1 MKRALVCAPRMPE
14 FDRERGS
21 LLIYDLIGFFQEA
34 GWAVTFIAQRDHGG
48 ERYARL
54 LQQRGV
60 ETYAR
65 FDDRAEQLI
74 AAAGFEL
81 AVFAFWHMAERW
93 MPLVRRL
100 SPETRVLV
108 HTIDLHF
115 VRHARQLSQ
124 PSADATDDHS
134 RQKFPDEAARE
145 LSTYAA
151 ADGVLTVSQKEAD
164 IVNDLLGDPALAYVA
179 PDSEELARSKVPFKR
194 RQGLLFLG
202 NFRHPPNVEALE
214 YLCRQVVPR
223 LGPRLLERHPV
234 YVVGNAFD
242 SRLLMCAKG
251 RPEVKLVGWVPSV
264 LPYLE
269 RCRVS
274 VVPLLHGAGTKGK
287 LIQALM
293 AGTPSVTTTVGIEG
307 LGLKDGQHVLVADD
321 PDTFANAVRRLV
333 RDAHLWQDLARQG
346 RRHIMRSHSCAVAR
360 RKLIRAVAAVLARQ
374 PKQVAAGS
382 SEKAFTPSQY
392 RDLKRRLLEVVQTKV
407 PPEATVLVVS
417 KGDEQLV
424 RLNGR
429 KAWHFPRDANGTYA
443 GHHPAD
449 SAAAIAHLEAL
460 RLQGGQYLLL
470 PGTATWWLDHYREFG
485 QHMEKRYRIVFQE
498 EGVGILYAL
507 ASPVANV
514 R

>member
-1 MKRALVCAPRMPE
+1 MPE

-21 LLIYDLIGFFQEA
+21 LLIYDLIGFLQEA
-34 GWAVTFIAQRDHGG
+34 GWAVTFIAQSKHAG
-48 ERYARL
+48 ERYSRL
-54 LQQRGV
+54 LQQREV
-60 ETYAR
+60 ETYAG

-81 AVFAFWHMAERW
+81 AVFAFWHLAERW

-115 VRHARQLSQ
+115 VRRARQLLQS
-124 PSADATDDHS
+124 SADATDDHA
-134 RQKFPDEAARE
+134 RQNFPDEAARE

-179 PDSEELARSKVPFKR
+179 PDSEELARSKVPFKE

-214 YLCRQVVPR
+214 YLCRELVPR
-223 LGPRLLERHPV
+223 LDPRLLERHPV
-234 YVVGNAFD
+234 YVVGNALD
-242 SRLLMCAKG
+242 SRLLLCGNG

-307 LGLKDGQHVLVADD
+307 LGLKDGEHVLVADD
-321 PDTFANAVRRLV
+321 PDTFAKGVRRLV
-333 RDAHLWQDLARQG
+333 RDVQLWKDLARQG
-346 RRHIMRSHSCAVAR
+346 RQHVMRSHSCAAAR
-360 RKLIRAVAAVLARQ
+360 RMLMRAVAAVLAKQ

-382 SEKAFTPSQY
+382 SEKPFTPTQY
-392 RDLKRRLLEVVQTKV
+392 RDLKRQLLEAVHTEV
-407 PPEATVLVVS
+407 PSGATVLVVS

-424 RLNGR
+424 RFNGR
-429 KAWHFPRDANGTYA
+429 KAWHFPQDANGTYC

-449 SAAAIAHLEAL
+449 SATAIAHLEAL

-470 PGTATWWLDHYREFG
+470 PGTSVWWLDHYREFG
-485 QHMEKRYRIVFQE
+485 QHLEKRYRIVFQK

-507 ASPVANV
+507 ASPLANG